1 MTKTKCSEDVVRKR
15 SKRML
20 VEFVYRSKEMFKRV
34 LISNVDDMYVLQGKI
49 K

>member
-1 MTKTKCSEDVVRKR
+1 
-15 SKRML
+15 ML